1 MLSVLL
7 TKKKKGNNERWEMGE
22 VVRQKQISRNI
33 LYYKNVFVYLKI
45 NISIIHV
52 VLFSYLKD
60 LCLHFCVGV
69 FELHKGNSIMIF

>member
-7 TKKKKGNNERWEMGE
+7 TKKKKGNNERWVLGE

-33 LYYKNVFVYLKI
+33 LYYKNVFVYLKT

-60 LCLHFCVGV
+60 PCLHFCVGV
-69 FELHKGNSIMIF
+69 FEPHKGNSIKIF